1 MKIQID
7 LSKLDNLNITPN
19 EFIFMYILSTTG
31 VLRKNYVDNSDL
43 DKLQKEGYIKIMPN
57 DGVNLRA
64 KAIALFPIKT
74 AGVEV
79 WIEDWRAI
87 WPIGVRSGGRPV
99 RGNKSDCLL
108 KMTKFMESTE
118 YTKEEIMASTFAY
131 VTQKKHEDYKYMISA
146 DYFIRKDNCSLLES
160 WCEDMK
166 ARGGKVEDFEK
177 PSFNESV

>member
-7 LSKLDNLNITPN
+7 VSKLDKLNITPN
-19 EFIFMYILSTTG
+19 EFILMYIISINNSIHTNCAT
-31 VLRKNYVDNSDL
+31 NSDL
-43 DKLQKEGYIKIMPN
+43 EKLQREGYIKIVADN
-57 DGVNLRA
+57 GIVLRA
-64 KAIALFPIKT
+64 KGAALLPSKV
-74 AGVEV
+74 ANVEL
-79 WIEDWRAI
+79 WIEDWRSI

-99 RGNKSDCLL
+99 RGNKADCLM
-108 KMTKFMESTE
+108 KMTKFMESSE
-118 YTKEEIMASTFAY
+118 YTKDEIMASTFAY